1 MVIRQRIW
9 AVWAALAVS
18 NTLFASTIV
27 TPSAAFRQ
35 VYPLA
40 RNGRLTIQNLYG
52 NVSISAWDR
61 DAVLVEAIEHSSDS
75 RRPADTHI
83 VVEPA
88 SGSLSIRT
96 RYAGSDARH
105 PTNVE
110 FRLTVPR
117 AIHLENVVLTNGQLS
132 LSGLSGPVKAS
143 AVNGDIHALKLG
155 GQVELS
161 TVNGKVD
168 AAFDR
173 TSPKNPI
180 SLSSVNGAIHLTLP
194 SLEGADVEA
203 TNLSGGI
210 ASDVGRESHT
220 GAGHH
225 LIVKGAGP
233 QIHLR
238 NVNGG
243 ISIHSSE
250 RSCT

>member
-1 MVIRQRIW
+1 MRDRMPTIPPTWSFVI
-9 AVWAALAVS
+9 
-18 NTLFASTIV
+18 
-27 TPSAAFRQ
+27 
-35 VYPLA
+35 
-40 RNGRLTIQNLYG
+40 
-52 NVSISAWDR
+52 
-61 DAVLVEAIEHSSDS
+61 
-75 RRPADTHI
+75 
-83 VVEPA
+83 
-88 SGSLSIRT
+88 
-96 RYAGSDARH
+96 
-105 PTNVE
+105 
-110 FRLTVPR
+110 TVPR

-132 LSGLSGPVKAS
+132 LNGLSGPVKAS

-168 AAFDR
+168 ADFDR

-194 SLEGADVEA
+194 SLEAPSWRR

-220 GAGHH
+220 GAGHR

-233 QIHLR
+233 QIRLH